1 MPIAVASIVLPGRH
15 TFIQNPIRN
24 AIGIVAAMVKTPQGL
39 PLSAFTTI
47 SARTARRMI
56 MMESTAIIAAMPVT
70 GPISSF
76 AIWPSDFPSRRMEPN
91 RITKS

>member
-1 MPIAVASIVLPGRH
+1 
-15 TFIQNPIRN
+15 
-24 AIGIVAAMVKTPQGL
+24 
-39 PLSAFTTI
+39 
-47 SARTARRMI
+47 